1 MFGFQHLWKPS
12 YLPFIQ
18 RSFKIYMKIN
28 FKYTKE
34 VGVIFNSSVLF
45 KNLIF
50 ELKIQISTT
59 SIFSKSQTVEMK
71 DVAVRRV

>member
-1 MFGFQHLWKPS
+1 
-12 YLPFIQ
+12 
-18 RSFKIYMKIN
+18 MKIN

-34 VGVIFNSSVLF
+34 VGLIFNSSILF

-59 SIFSKSQTVEMK
+59 SIFSKPQTVEMK

>member
-1 MFGFQHLWKPS
+1 
-12 YLPFIQ
+12 
-18 RSFKIYMKIN
+18 MKIN

-34 VGVIFNSSVLF
+34 VGVIFNSSILF

-50 ELKIQISTT
+50 EIKIQISTT